1 MRDKT
6 VLHVVKWQ
14 TEDVYSYI
22 ISEVKLMKAN
32 LRSYTTILSE
42 K

>member
-22 ISEVKLMKAN
+22 IRVKLMKVN
-32 LRSYTTILSE
+32 LRSCTTILSE
-42 K
+42 R